1 MNSSKP
7 MGLADRLRLLTSFM
21 VVSPA
26 AVAVGKSGR
35 VILQMKQHV
44 VMLQPHSAGGGGG
57 GGAGRMVSCSLSLAM
72 RRA

>member
-26 AVAVGKSGR
+26 AAAAGKSGR
-35 VILQMKQHV
+35 VILQINQHV
-44 VMLQPHSAGGGGG
+44 DMLQPYIA
-57 GGAGRMVSCSLSLAM
+57 CLC
-72 RRA
+72 